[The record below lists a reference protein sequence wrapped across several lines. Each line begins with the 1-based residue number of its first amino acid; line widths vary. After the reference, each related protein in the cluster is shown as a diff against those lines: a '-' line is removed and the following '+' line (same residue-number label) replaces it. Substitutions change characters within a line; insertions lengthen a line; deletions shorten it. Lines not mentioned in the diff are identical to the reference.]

1 MSDSFGAAR
10 PAFMDV
16 DFVLVGA
23 CGFLATLVMTTVM
36 YVLPLLG
43 WGQVDLPIWLVR
55 VFTSNP
61 VTVGEVGLV
70 IHLLVGLAY
79 ALLFACRVEPRLHI
93 APGFAGLIFGVALW
107 MFAQVIGVPLL
118 GAAAATLPDAG
129 SVSPGWFAARL
140 GMSSAISSLLAHIT
154 YGMALSLVY
163 GQRSDAL
170 DGRPTRVWTQ
180 RRTAA
185 GASIMAST
193 GSTARMGAQAPSIHL
208 LANPPAIP

>member
-1 MSDSFGAAR
+1 MQRDSFAAR

-23 CGFLATLVMTTVM
+23 GGFLATLAMTTVM

-55 VFTSNP
+55 VFTSDP
-61 VTVGEVGLV
+61 VTVGEAGIV
-70 IHLLVGLAY
+70 IHLFVGLAY
-79 ALLFACRVEPRLHI
+79 AWLFVCQVEPRLRV
-93 APGFAGLIFGVALW
+93 APGFAGLIFGVGLW

-118 GAAAATLPDAG
+118 GAIARTLGDAG

-140 GMSSAISSLLAHIT
+140 GMSSAVSSLLAHIA

-163 GQRSDAL
+163 GQQADGR

-180 RRTAA
+180 RRTAP
-185 GASIMAST
+185 GAST
-193 GSTARMGAQAPSIHL
+193 L
-208 LANPPAIP
+208 